1 MNEKELFLK
10 YNIVLAE
17 QKKLLF
23 NNYANI
29 LVDKNKEFNLTAIT
43 EINEIWVKHFL
54 DSGLIVND
62 IPNNAKVLDVGTG
75 AGFPGVPLKI
85 LNDSLNVTLLDS
97 LNKRVNFLNELIEKL
112 NLKNITAVHS
122 RAEDYVKVSRETFDF
137 VVSRAVAKLPTLLEY
152 CLPYVKVGG
161 YFVAYKSLNV
171 DEEIDESKNAL
182 NILGG
187 VIDKEKTK
195 TINLEGNS
203 RTLVFVK
210 KIKNTPNK
218 YPRGQNKPKNM
229 PL

>member
-1 MNEKELFLK
+1 MNEKKLFLK
-10 YNIVLAE
+10 YNINLDE

-62 IPNNAKVLDVGTG
+62 IPNNVKVLDVGTG

-112 NLKNITAVHS
+112 NLQNITSSGKITYA
-122 RAEDYVKVSRETFDF
+122 FGI
-137 VVSRAVAKLPTLLEY
+137 LL
-152 CLPYVKVGG
+152 
-161 YFVAYKSLNV
+161 
-171 DEEIDESKNAL
+171 AL
-182 NILGG
+182 C
-187 VIDKEKTK
+187 
-195 TINLEGNS
+195 
-203 RTLVFVK
+203 
-210 KIKNTPNK
+210 
-218 YPRGQNKPKNM
+218 
-229 PL
+229 